1 MKGSSSSVKRESLRQ
16 ARGDVNGRRCAACR
30 RVGRSV
36 AAGICLVAAVAA
48 LVGCEEKASKKGA
61 LTDLEVRRLTLAQK
75 PDRPDHLIVSGE
87 TVTWEDVLAY
97 MPEENAAT
105 PSLKDRLE
113 KAAKEKSLREFMEEQ
128 WPAVQQKLNSR
139 ISSIVLSK
147 RAERD
152 LGNKVDE
159 KLNEFAGRELRR
171 FIMEEHGG
179 NGAAADE
186 ALQKAGM
193 GRASYLQWKKK
204 EILAKYLVESK
215 YLTNRPITYSELL
228 ARYDE
233 MKDKQFVQEG
243 VLQFRLIDIDAGK
256 VRAEHPNEDPGQK
269 AADLRKRTDAGE
281 DFAELAKKYSH
292 GLRREQGGLWPARD
306 PSALAAPYDVLVQ
319 AAQGLQRGQVAGP
332 IESSG
337 HFFIMKVEEVRQRS
351 YQPLS
356 EVQEVVKKD
365 IADRRWSEIVAE
377 LDAEIRRQVDLAN
390 TGNFVEYCME
400 RFYRQVQA
408 KAEGSVTVDQGVA
421 TPSSLPSRP

>member
-1 MKGSSSSVKRESLRQ
+1 MKGSSSSVKRESLHQ
-16 ARGDVNGRRCAACR
+16 ARWDSNGRRRPACR
-30 RVGRSV
+30 RVGLGV
-36 AAGICLVAAVAA
+36 TAGVCLVAAVAA
-48 LVGCEEKASKKGA
+48 IVGCEAKTSKKGT

-87 TVTWEDVLAY
+87 TITWEDILAF
-97 MPEENAAT
+97 MPEEGAAT

-113 KAAKEKSLREFMEEQ
+113 TAAKEKSLRQFMEEQ
-128 WPAVQQKLNSR
+128 WPFVQQKLNSR

-159 KLNEFAGRELRR
+159 KLNEFADRELRR
-171 FIMEEHGG
+171 FILEDHGG
-179 NGAAADE
+179 NGAEADE

-193 GRASYLQWKKK
+193 NRISYLQWKKK

-215 YLTNRPITYSELL
+215 YLRNRPITYREML
-228 ARYDE
+228 ARYEE
-233 MKDKQFVQEG
+233 MKDKQFVQESL
-243 VLQFRLIDIDAGK
+243 LQFRLIDIETDK
-256 VRAEHPNEDPGQK
+256 VRAEHPNEDPRQK
-269 AADLRKRTDAGE
+269 AADLRRRVDAGE

-292 GLRREQGGLWPARD
+292 GLRREQGGLWPPRD
-306 PSALAAPYDVLVQ
+306 PNALAAPYDVLAT
-319 AAQGLQRGQVAGP
+319 AAQSTERGQVAGP

-337 HFFIMKVEEVRQRS
+337 HFFIMKVEKKRQRS

-365 IADRRWSEIVAE
+365 ITDRRWSEIIAE

-390 TGNFVEYCME
+390 TSNFVEYCME
-400 RFYRQVQA
+400 RFYRQAQG
-408 KAEGSVTVDQGVA
+408 KGEGSVTVDEGVQ
-421 TPSSLPSRP
+421 TPSSIPSPP

>member
-1 MKGSSSSVKRESLRQ
+1 
-16 ARGDVNGRRCAACR
+16 
-30 RVGRSV
+30 V
-36 AAGICLVAAVAA
+36 AAGVCLVAAVAA
-48 LVGCEEKASKKGA
+48 LVGCEAKASKKAA

-87 TVTWEDVLAY
+87 TITWEDVLAF

-113 KAAKEKSLREFMEEQ
+113 AAAKEKPLRQFMEDE
-128 WPAVQQKLNSR
+128 WPFVQQKLNSR
-139 ISSIVLSK
+139 VSSIVLSK

-159 KLNEFAGRELRR
+159 KLNEYAARELRR
-171 FIMEEHGG
+171 FILEEHGG
-179 NGAAADE
+179 NGAEADE

-193 GRASYLQWKKK
+193 SRISYLQWKKK

-215 YLTNRPITYSELL
+215 YMINRPVTYGELL

-243 VLQFRLIDIDAGK
+243 LLQFRLIDIDVDK
-256 VRAEHPNEDPGQK
+256 VRAEHPNEDPQQR
-269 AADLRKRTDAGE
+269 AADLRKRIDAGE
-281 DFAELAKKYSH
+281 DFGELAKKYSH

-306 PSALAAPYDVLVQ
+306 PNALAAPYDVL
-319 AAQGLQRGQVAGP
+319 ARTAQGMQRGQVAGP

-337 HFFIMKVEEVRQRS
+337 HFFLMKVEEKRERS
-351 YQPLS
+351 YQPLR

-390 TGNFVEYCME
+390 TSNFVQYCME
-400 RFYRQVQA
+400 RFYRQAQG
-408 KAEGSVTVDQGVA
+408 KETGPVTVDQGVP
-421 TPSSLPSRP
+421 TPSSIPSPP